1 MQRFSGC
8 GSAKHSSWEI
18 DDLQAARRV
27 ATWLWSWM
35 DSSFNKM
42 SVKVTWREL
51 RANGSVGRNKF
62 PLGQY
67 LALAQPRHL
76 VVLGPFGL

>member
-1 MQRFSGC
+1 MLWGSEILATRDSDCSVLVAVVASSILRGRF
-8 GSAKHSSWEI
+8 

-42 SVKVTWREL
+42 SVEVT
-51 RANGSVGRNKF
+51 
-62 PLGQY
+62 
-67 LALAQPRHL
+67 
-76 VVLGPFGL
+76 